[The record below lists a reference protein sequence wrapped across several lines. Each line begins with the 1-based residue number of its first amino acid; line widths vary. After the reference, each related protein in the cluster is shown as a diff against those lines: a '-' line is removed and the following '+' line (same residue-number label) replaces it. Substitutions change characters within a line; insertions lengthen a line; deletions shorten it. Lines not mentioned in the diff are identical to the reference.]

1 MLTTGSTV
9 GTTPAALDPVR
20 QFLVSHDIRDIMATA
35 NEPRF
40 NPPFRIIAV
49 TTCGGQVAPVIVSP
63 QRQRDD
69 VIDHPRRRDATVV
82 SAVSAQRLL
91 GQYAGTQAPI
101 RARMITQMGR
111 STEALGG
118 LLSAEYRRLV
128 GHHVFNAMWLDGP
141 NR

>member
-1 MLTTGSTV
+1 MT
-9 GTTPAALDPVR
+9 
-20 QFLVSHDIRDIMATA
+20 TA

-40 NPPFRIIAV
+40 NPAFRIIARR
-49 TTCGGQVAPVIVSP
+49 TRGGQVARVIVSA

-118 LLSAEYRRLV
+118 LLSAKYRGYF
-128 GHHVFNAMWLDGP
+128 GHHVFNAMRLDGP